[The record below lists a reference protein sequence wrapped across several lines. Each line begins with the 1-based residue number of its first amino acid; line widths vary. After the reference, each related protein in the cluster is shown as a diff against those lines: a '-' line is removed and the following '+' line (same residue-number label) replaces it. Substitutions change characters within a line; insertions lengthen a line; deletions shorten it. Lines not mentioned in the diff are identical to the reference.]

1 MQGSLL
7 KNKNIAL
14 PKLPI
19 FTGEYHHLL
28 DLKRRLA
35 IPVKFRGSF
44 GGKAVITKGLDGCLF
59 IYPTPVWEK
68 LAEKL
73 GSLPL
78 GEKKMRQF
86 VRLMLAG
93 AIESDVDRQGR
104 VLIPNY
110 LSEYAALKKDA
121 VIIGL
126 YDRLEVWEEKE
137 WVKSRNAAEKEKD
150 TVAEELGRLG
160 IY

>member
-1 MQGSLL
+1 M
-7 KNKNIAL
+7 
-14 PKLPI
+14 
-19 FTGEYHHLL
+19 L
-28 DLKRRLA
+28 DFKRRLA
-35 IPVKFRGSF
+35 IPVKFRSSF
-44 GGKAVITKGLDGCLF
+44 HGKAVVTKGLDGCLF
-59 IYPTPVWEK
+59 VYPTPVWEK

-73 GSLPL
+73 GNLPL

-104 VLIPNY
+104 ILIPNY
-110 LSEYAALKKDA
+110 LSEFAYLKKDI

-126 YDRLEVWEEKE
+126 YDRLEVWDKDE
-137 WVKSRNAAEKEKD
+137 WGKSRNEAEKDKD
-150 TVAEELGRLG
+150 NVAEELGRLG

>member
-1 MQGSLL
+1 MS
-7 KNKNIAL
+7 
-14 PKLPI
+14 I
-19 FTGEYHHLL
+19 FSGEYHHLL

-35 IPVKFRGSF
+35 IPVKFRSSF
-44 GGKAVITKGLDGCLF
+44 GKKAVITKGLDGCLF
-59 IYPTPVWEK
+59 VYPTPVWEK

-86 VRLMLAG
+86 VRLMLSG
-93 AIESDVDRQGR
+93 AVESEVDRQGR

-110 LSEYAALKKDA
+110 LSEFAHLKKNA

-126 YDRLEVWEEKE
+126 YDRLEVWDETEWEKSSQE
-137 WVKSRNAAEKEKD
+137 AEKEKD
-150 TVAEELGRLG
+150 EVAEELGRMG

>member
-1 MQGSLL
+1 MS
-7 KNKNIAL
+7 KV
-14 PKLPI
+14 PI
-19 FTGEYHHLL
+19 FTGEYHHLM
-28 DLKRRLA
+28 DFKRRLA
-35 IPVKFRGSF
+35 IPVKFRSTF
-44 GGKAVITKGLDGCLF
+44 RGKAVITKGLDGCLF
-59 IYPTPVWEK
+59 VYPTEVWEK

-93 AIESDVDRQGR
+93 AFESDVDRQGR
-104 VLIPNY
+104 ILIPNY
-110 LSEYAALKKDA
+110 LSEFAFLKKDA

-126 YDRLEVWEEKE
+126 YDRLEVWDKEEWE
-137 WVKSRNAAEKEKD
+137 KSRNAAEKEKD
-150 TVAEELGRLG
+150 DVAEELGRMG

>member
-1 MQGSLL
+1 M
-7 KNKNIAL
+7 

-28 DLKRRLA
+28 DFKRRLA
-35 IPVKFRGSF
+35 IPVKFRNSF

-59 IYPTPVWEK
+59 VYPTAVWEK

-93 AIESDVDRQGR
+93 AVESDVDRQGR
-104 VLIPNY
+104 ILIPNY
-110 LSEYAALKKDA
+110 LSEFAYLKKD
-121 VIIGL
+121 VVLIGL
-126 YDRLEVWEEKE
+126 YDRLEVWDKEE
-137 WVKSRNAAEKEKD
+137 WVKSRKEAEKDKD
-150 TVAEELGRLG
+150 NVAEELGRMG